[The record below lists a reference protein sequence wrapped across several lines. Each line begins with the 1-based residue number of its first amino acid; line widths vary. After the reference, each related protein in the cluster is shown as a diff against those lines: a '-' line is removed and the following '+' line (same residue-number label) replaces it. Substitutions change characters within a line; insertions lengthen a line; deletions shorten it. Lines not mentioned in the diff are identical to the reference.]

1 MNEVKIFENQE
12 FGSVR
17 TVVNGDKVLFCGS
30 DVAKVLGYARPN
42 DAINQHCKG
51 DAVFCRIIDS
61 LGREQEARFITEGDV
76 YRLIAHSK
84 LPAAQKFESWVFDEV
99 LPTIRKTGS
108 YVPQSFAEALK
119 LAYEQQLKIEQ
130 QSKEIKAL
138 QPKADYFDDLVE
150 RNLLTNFR
158 DTAKEFNM
166 NQKVFINWLM
176 DNHYIFRDN
185 KGQLKPYN
193 EHVVNDLFNIKE
205 WKTKD
210 STGIQTLIT
219 CKGKETFRLL
229 IK

>member
-17 TVVNGDKVLFCGS
+17 TIEVEGKVLFCGK
-30 DVAKVLGYARPN
+30 DIATMLGYKETAK
-42 DAINQHCKG
+42 AIREHCKG
-51 DAVFCRIIDS
+51 VSEIDTPTTGGVQK
-61 LGREQEARFITEGDV
+61 LKFITEGDV

-176 DNHYIFRDN
+176 DNKYIFRDK

-193 EHVVNDLFNIKE
+193 EHVVDDLFKVKE